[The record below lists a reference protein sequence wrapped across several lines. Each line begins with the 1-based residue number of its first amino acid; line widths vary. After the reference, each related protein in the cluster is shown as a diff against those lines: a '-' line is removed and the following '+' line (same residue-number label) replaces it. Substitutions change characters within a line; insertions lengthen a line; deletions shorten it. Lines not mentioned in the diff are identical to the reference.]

1 MSLLCRLKNLVHK
14 GLLKKEDLDRIV
26 IIPKEQENKVIK
38 MREATPEE
46 RESISKY
53 IKNISNPTVVNFWDL
68 EQEPK
73 YCDRNICIKNEY
85 DGIGC
90 DKCEVTK
97 SQEPCDDCVSKR
109 AALDCF
115 TWTNDKADVWNR
127 IKALPPVTPKLQMIQ
142 NPCAEC
148 GCNYCTNDDCE
159 NRYIVDIAKSEGI
172 TEDKR

>member
-1 MSLLCRLKNLVHK
+1 MRLLCRFKNLVHK

-53 IKNISNPTVVNFWDL
+53 VNNISKPTVVNFWDL
-68 EQEPK
+68 DPK
-73 YCDRNICIKNEY
+73 LCEDCI
-85 DGIGC
+85 
-90 DKCEVTK
+90 
-97 SQEPCDDCVSKR
+97 SRR

-127 IKALPPVTPKLQMIQ
+127 IKELPPITPKLQMVQ
-142 NPCAEC
+142 NPCVEC

-159 NRYIVDIAKSEGI
+159 NRYIVDIAESE
-172 TEDKR
+172 E